1 MSMTP
6 GPRSNSRGQTSW
18 TRSMARGIGGGSRD
32 NRLGGRRGRQVEI
45 VVRGVSSSHD
55 DLTDSIEI
63 SGFSRSSNPTDLVR
77 ATGLLLQT
85 SQLDSE
91 LDQIFSQLQSLDDN
105 ITKTNGIIDELK
117 QSTRSSL
124 RQMV

>member
-1 MSMTP
+1 M
-6 GPRSNSRGQTSW
+6 
-18 TRSMARGIGGGSRD
+18 
-32 NRLGGRRGRQVEI
+32 
-45 VVRGVSSSHD
+45 
-55 DLTDSIEI
+55 
-63 SGFSRSSNPTDLVR
+63 R
-77 ATGLLLQT
+77 ATGLLLQP

-105 ITKTNGIIDELK
+105 ITKTTGIIDELK